1 MAPPT
6 VGNLATVDPGAIVT
20 PPAGMEIGY
29 VPIVTRQESTPEKL
43 RVFILAGQSNMQGY
57 GKIYEG
63 SNGAVGAIV
72 ASFTPSLR
80 RCRGNFVRL
89 HLRHV

>member
-6 VGNLATVDPGAIVT
+6 VGNLARVDPGALVV
-20 PPAGMEIGY
+20 PPAGMEVGY

-57 GKIYEG
+57 G
-63 SNGAVGAIV
+63 
-72 ASFTPSLR
+72 
-80 RCRGNFVRL
+80 
-89 HLRHV
+89 